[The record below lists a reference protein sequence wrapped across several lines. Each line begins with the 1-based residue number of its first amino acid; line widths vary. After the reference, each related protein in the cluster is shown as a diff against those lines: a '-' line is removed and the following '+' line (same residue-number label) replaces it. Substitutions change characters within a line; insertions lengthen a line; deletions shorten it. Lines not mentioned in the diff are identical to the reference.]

1 MNCRPQRLLTLAA
14 FSSSSSFADVCCG
27 VPEDFPFAPVCRKE
41 VDVIEWV
48 ELREIKEYKTFAVL
62 PFVGKLKKWIKKHNS
77 GNNKKKKK
85 DRKNKSRPKSRD
97 KSRPKS
103 SGRDRST
110 QKQRRRDSEA
120 LVDSGLITAMGDSTR
135 WTEEEMFATNSKLQG
150 GRVVEYDGNP
160 HAFAEQGFGVDDEA
174 TGSQR
179 IDPHAFRVVGGSFM
193 NSTHGGQLATP
204 SDPSLMAEKYQP
216 LVRDNV
222 DDGKLQPFFSQ
233 QGETPW
239 GETVFEAKTD
249 DGDYQNL
256 LKDESQPKKKTAGQD
271 LLAMLQ
277 GDFDAKS
284 GPVSGDYSYDDDA
297 GMMIFATDKEI
308 TAKKQKDYELQKQQQ
323 EQTGKSRKGK
333 SNRAEQRR
341 KKKADMIA
349 QYNADMA
356 FVQNWVNNLPNPVNF
371 QIQNV
376 DAIIDQHF
384 GKGAAKQAAAAAAAR
399 PINF

>member
-1 MNCRPQRLLTLAA
+1 
-14 FSSSSSFADVCCG
+14 
-27 VPEDFPFAPVCRKE
+27 
-41 VDVIEWV
+41 
-48 ELREIKEYKTFAVL
+48 
-62 PFVGKLKKWIKKHNS
+62 
-77 GNNKKKKK
+77 
-85 DRKNKSRPKSRD
+85 
-97 KSRPKS
+97 
-103 SGRDRST
+103 
-110 QKQRRRDSEA
+110 
-120 LVDSGLITAMGDSTR
+120 
-135 WTEEEMFATNSKLQG
+135 MFATNSKLQG
-150 GRVVEYDGNP
+150 GRIVEYDGNP

-193 NSTHGGQLATP
+193 NSTHGDQLATP

-222 DDGKLQPFFSQ
+222 DGSKLQPFFSQ
-233 QGETPW
+233 HGETPW
-239 GETVFEAKTD
+239 GETVFEAKPD

-256 LKDESQPKKKTAGQD
+256 LKDESENYEGYDAFAQATPRQQPKPKTAAEG

-277 GDFDAKS
+277 GGVGSKSTNQPS
-284 GPVSGDYSYDDDA
+284 GPVSGDYNYNDDA

-323 EQTGKSRKGK
+323 QSSNSTKGT
-333 SNRAEQRR
+333 SSRAEQRR
-341 KKKADMIA
+341 KKKEEMIA

-384 GKGAAKQAAAAAAAR
+384 GEGAAKKAAAAAAAR
-399 PINF
+399 